1 VSTDTAQCIY
11 LILTKMI
18 FNLRHNYDF
27 RTSMEGKAA
36 YVQAERLR
44 GQAGVITNR
53 LACTHCAV

>member
-1 VSTDTAQCIY
+1 MHVFDSDQNDLNAHQ
-11 LILTKMI
+11 
-18 FNLRHNYDF
+18 NYDF

-53 LACTHCAV
+53 LARTHSAV